1 MRGLRGKGVV
11 MKLLSPPVVWLVVL
25 TLVGVGP
32 TYYAYWR
39 GWLKRDYH
47 RDVLAAA
54 LLALLAMLF
63 FWRPIFDG
71 NAWIPAGG
79 GDMASMIY
87 PNYHFVSESL
97 KRGELPL
104 WNPYLFCGGPF
115 FADIQTG
122 VFYPVNLAFWLL
134 VRNVTYESVQWL
146 VVFHF
151 FLAGL
156 FTYILLCALTTGPQK
171 PLSRLAALTGAVAY
185 MFSDILVTHIG
196 NLNLIA
202 VAAWLPLVFLLFHR
216 AVVERRMGYAAAG
229 GLATGIAFLA
239 GHIQPFLYIAL
250 TLALYFALHLFLM
263 GRNRATRQHL
273 PRLLAVAVVYGV
285 VGFGAMA
292 VQFLPGREL
301 ADISVRSEMTYVKS
315 TDYSLPPSQLIAL
328 LIPDFFGRG
337 PGGYWGQ
344 WLRTET
350 GYIGVFTLVAAGL
363 ALALNRNARRERLVH
378 FLAGLAALGLLLA
391 LGGYTVL
398 QGWVF
403 ELVPGFEKVRAPA
416 RFVMLFDFAV
426 AVLAGLGVDALMK
439 PLRRVERAT
448 LAGVTRV
455 LGLGA
460 LLVTILLTPAML
472 VVLEMSR
479 DQHEAVLARITGS
492 AEGTAMFAVL
502 LLASLGLVLARQQAW
517 ARRSTIGLLAVA
529 LVALDLISAG
539 HDLEI
544 NANDPTLGYQ
554 HPTVVEFLRQDRDLY
569 RVDTDTNVWDVWQPN
584 AAPLHGIFEVQ
595 GGQHPMML
603 SSFRT
608 YWSEL
613 GSRSTPLYDLLNV
626 KYIVGKKGV
635 PLDFSKW
642 QLAFDADPQFSV
654 YRNVDVMPRAFV
666 VHNAVVQPE
675 VKAHIDAMRQLGSE
689 LRETVVLEKGQPL
702 NLGPIAARK
711 STASVSSYRN
721 NEMVID
727 VDAATDGYLVLSEM
741 YHDGWRATVDGRAA
755 PVLRADYTFRAV
767 PVASGKHQVRMY
779 FSPISWETGRAIS
792 GFTWVGVLAW
802 GLWALVRAIRR
813 LRSGGAAEVKA
824 GPLRDAA
831 TLEH

>member
-1 MRGLRGKGVV
+1 
-11 MKLLSPPVVWLVVL
+11 MKLLSPPIVWLVAL
-25 TLVGVGP
+25 TIVGVGP

-39 GWLKRDYH
+39 GWVKRAFH
-47 RDVLAAA
+47 RDVLAVA

-63 FWRPIFDG
+63 FWRPIFEG

-122 VFYPVNLAFWLL
+122 VFYPVNLVFWLL
-134 VRNVTYESVQWL
+134 VRSVTYESVQWL

-156 FTYILLCALTTGPQK
+156 FTYVLLCALTTGQQK
-171 PLSRLAALTGAVAY
+171 PLSRLAALTGAIAY
-185 MFSDILVTHIG
+185 MFSDIFVTHIG

-216 AVVERRMGYAAAG
+216 AVVERRLGYAAAG
-229 GLATGIAFLA
+229 GLAMGVAFLA

-250 TLALYFALHLFLM
+250 ALALYFAFHLYVL
-263 GRNRATRQHL
+263 GRNRTTRRYI
-273 PRLLAVAVVYGV
+273 PRLLTVAVLFGV
-285 VGFGAMA
+285 VVFGAMA
-292 VQFLPGREL
+292 VQFLPSREL
-301 ADISVRSEMTYVKS
+301 ADISVRSEITYVKS
-315 TDYSLPPSQLIAL
+315 TDYSLAPGQLIGL

-337 PGGYWGQ
+337 PSDYWGQ

-350 GYIGVFTLVAAGL
+350 GYIGIFTLVAAGL
-363 ALALNRNARRERLVH
+363 ALVLARNGRRERVVY

-403 ELVPGFEKVRAPA
+403 EFLPGFERIRAPA
-416 RFVMLFDFAV
+416 RFVMLFDFSI
-426 AVLAGLGVDALMK
+426 AVLAGLGVDALLK
-439 PLRRVERAT
+439 PLRRAERAN
-448 LAGVTRV
+448 LAWVTRV
-455 LGLGA
+455 MGPVALVVA
-460 LLVTILLTPAML
+460 LLFAPAML
-472 VVLEMSR
+472 VVLEMNR
-479 DQHEAVLARITGS
+479 DQHEVVLKRITGS
-492 AEGTAMFAVL
+492 AEGAVMFAVL
-502 LLASLGLVLARQQAW
+502 LLASLGLVLARQRGW
-517 ARRSTIGLLAVA
+517 ARRSTIGLLAVL
-529 LVALDLISAG
+529 LVAFDLISAG

-544 NANDPTLGYQ
+544 NTTDPTVGYR
-554 HPTVVEFLRQDRDLY
+554 HPIVIEFLRQDGDLY

-654 YRNVDVMPRAFV
+654 YRNVHVMPRAFV

-675 VKAHIDAMRQLGSE
+675 VTAHNEAMRQPGFE

-702 NLGPIAARK
+702 NLGSIVARG
-711 STASVSSYRN
+711 STASVVSYRN
-721 NEMVID
+721 NEVIID
-727 VDAATDGYLVLSEM
+727 VDAAADGYLVMSEM
-741 YHDGWRATVDGRAA
+741 YHDGWRATVDGRDA

-767 PVASGKHQVRMY
+767 SVGPGKHQVRMY
-779 FSPISWETGRAIS
+779 FSPASWETGRVIS
-792 GFTWVGVLAW
+792 GFTWAGALAW
-802 GLWALVRAIRR
+802 GMWAVAAARKRR
-813 LRSGGAAEVKA
+813 PGAEAKATARRSADTSSV
-824 GPLRDAA
+824 
-831 TLEH
+831 